1 VRTFISITNA
11 IYKGYLSLAL
21 IQMSQLSL
29 LLAIN
34 FFGIKILG
42 KTDYST
48 YVVYFSMISI
58 ALNVISLNIDSILL
72 KVGIT
77 EKVKLGKNLIFVI
90 QFRFFL
96 ALVICLFLLIKLEL
110 DEVNSEFYPMVLI
123 PTAAVFNVIWYAR
136 LENQFKLLTNLSLSI
151 RFACIALLFLFPG
164 MSILQFVSLSVISF
178 VLPNLFYFVRVVKLL
193 KLNLLV
199 LPDIKQFSSLLGVSA
214 VSTLIVM
221 INSSKINIVA
231 FMPNLGSAELI
242 VFDSLLKFF
251 SVTLLVVG
259 NLNNLFVPI
268 IFQKSYKLHEIIFY
282 LISVSLPV
290 IILISFLTSYY
301 LVNVLHLDFNFF
313 LIVLLNAS
321 VINLIVTG
329 LVQEINFQPNR
340 DYTAMFKTTALSLSI
355 FLSILFFLN
364 IHYGFVNSFIVAFFI
379 SNASE
384 TLRNGRIFLRL
395 I

>member
-1 VRTFISITNA
+1 MRTFINITNA

-42 KTDYST
+42 KTGYST

-151 RFACIALLFLFPG
+151 RFVCIALLFLFPG

-251 SVTLLVVG
+251 SITLLVVG

-268 IFQKSYKLHEIIFY
+268 IFQKSYKLHEIIVY
-282 LISVSLPV
+282 LMSVSLPV

-301 LVNVLHLDFNFF
+301 LVYVLHLDFNFF

-355 FLSILFFLN
+355 FLSIFFFLN